1 MVSKTLQVKEAGSR
15 SDPASVHISP
25 QRGLKNISRRSRFL
39 PIGAGLGV
47 TNRRKEYG
55 HRFYAGVA
63 TGVAAPNP
71 PDWRS
76 KIMAEENKKKFP
88 LWMYPETQRQVKE
101 WYKKDNCGS
110 QSEFIEKAIL
120 FYCGYIS
127 AENSMK
133 FLPTAITS
141 AMAGVV
147 ENSENRIARLLFK
160 LAVEMSMMMNII
172 ASNAEIDETLL
183 QRLRGKCV
191 TDVKKSVG
199 AVTFEDV
206 VRFQKGD

>member
-1 MVSKTLQVKEAGSR
+1 
-15 SDPASVHISP
+15 
-25 QRGLKNISRRSRFL
+25 
-39 PIGAGLGV
+39 
-47 TNRRKEYG
+47 
-55 HRFYAGVA
+55 
-63 TGVAAPNP
+63 
-71 PDWRS
+71 
-76 KIMAEENKKKFP
+76 MAEENNKKFP

-110 QSEFIEKAIL
+110 QSEFIEKAIQ

-191 TDVKKSVG
+191 NDVKKSVG

-206 VRFQKGD
+206 VRFQKGE